1 MLYRIMANEDDDKL
15 FTYLFGPYGHL
26 GDKPTERHQCT
37 FRSTSRRQFG
47 FLAIA

>member
-1 MLYRIMANEDDDKL
+1 MVNKDY
-15 FTYLFGPYGHL
+15 H
-26 GDKPTERHQCT
+26 KPTERHQCT